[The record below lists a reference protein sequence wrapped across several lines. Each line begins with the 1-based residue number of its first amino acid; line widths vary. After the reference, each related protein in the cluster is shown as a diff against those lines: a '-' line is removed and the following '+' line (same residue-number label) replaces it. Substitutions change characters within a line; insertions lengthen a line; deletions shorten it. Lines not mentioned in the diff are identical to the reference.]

1 MPSGL
6 FDKFFSI
13 FFSLF
18 IHFFFFF
25 YLSKSEKTI
34 VTKDIP
40 ISIIIEQQEPK
51 EIKAS
56 QRTHKILQKLQESHD
71 ETEVKTSTDSL
82 KESHLISS
90 KSDDGAPPL
99 EDHVSAGDLKGLIV
113 KYPRRSIDKE
123 EEGEVLVHVFKEK
136 DLWTISILKSSG
148 FDRLDNAALTAL
160 QSYDFSKHPL
170 PLKVL
175 FRFSLKER

>member
-6 FDKFFSI
+6 FDKFLGLFI
-13 FFSLF
+13 SLS
-18 IHFFFFF
+18 IHFFFFIYF
-25 YLSKSEKTI
+25 SKSEKTN

-51 EIKAS
+51 KIKVS
-56 QRTHKILQKLQESHD
+56 QTTHKLPLRVQEFPD
-71 ETEVKTSTDSL
+71 ETEVKNPTDSP

-90 KSDDGAPPL
+90 ETGTSLL
-99 EDHVSAGDLKGLIV
+99 EDHVSAGDLKGVIV

-123 EEGEVLVHVFKEK
+123 EEGEVLVHVLKEK

-148 FDRLDNAALTAL
+148 FDRLDKAALTAL

-170 PLKVL
+170 PMRVL